1 MAMPADR
8 LTRPEALEER
18 CRHEAV
24 LPSPYLF
31 DGASHRA
38 ARGRTGRENDRGR
51 LELHPKRSSRMRD
64 VQGLGPKID
73 TTKLRATAQS
83 FLAEMNSSE
92 EFLNKMKPVDDEELA
107 TALINSSKE
116 MAIALISALDVIDK
130 HNVAIDLAMAEI
142 AKLEGATPSESM

>member
-1 MAMPADR
+1 
-8 LTRPEALEER
+8 
-18 CRHEAV
+18 
-24 LPSPYLF
+24 
-31 DGASHRA
+31 
-38 ARGRTGRENDRGR
+38 
-51 LELHPKRSSRMRD
+51 MRD
-64 VQGLGPKID
+64 VQGLGPKMD

-130 HNVAIDLAMAEI
+130 QNVAIDLAMAEI